1 MLEDPYFAQ
10 QVKERCAD
18 IDSQRPEI
26 KADISAWAKHL
37 SLSQAENDSIWQ
49 TIGSYVW
56 PNPVVYDT
64 YEGEVEHLVEWL
76 GTRMDWLAG
85 AINGL

>member
-1 MLEDPYFAQ
+1 MLEDPYFVQ
-10 QVKERCAD
+10 QVKERYAD

-26 KADISAWAKHL
+26 KADISAWAEHL

-49 TIGSYVW
+49 TIGTYVW

-64 YEGEVEHLVEWL
+64 YEEEVEHLFKWVE
-76 GTRMDWLAG
+76 TRMDWLAE
-85 AINGL
+85 AIDGL